1 MMEYLKEQNIDVQII
16 EKLEKY
22 RKEKG
27 LDNNDRSIR
36 PEFKYYGKEA
46 LEEATAALLAGKI
59 NLYKI
64 SFQASRMSIEM
75 PL

>member
-27 LDNNDRSIR
+27 LNNNDRIIR
-36 PEFKYYGKEA
+36 P
-46 LEEATAALLAGKI
+46 
-59 NLYKI
+59 
-64 SFQASRMSIEM
+64 
-75 PL
+75 